1 MARPVALIIVPLVAE
16 AFRRPR
22 WTDARADKP
31 NRIGVDVAIDRVAR
45 GIADAAGGGQS
56 GRVEGGRGGKPSQHW
71 RVHSMQ
77 IKCRFLMQCKA
88 PTTDIAMCQIVA
100 HRIRFECLSLAALR
114 PSERTQSRSGIPP
127 ASDSQDGGAVG
138 P

>member
-1 MARPVALIIVPLVAE
+1 MARPVALTIVPLVAE

-56 GRVEGGRGGKPSQHW
+56 GRVEGGRGGKLGRATFAHLFEIGFVRIFEDGADRW
-71 RVHSMQ
+71 AN
-77 IKCRFLMQCKA
+77 FCKWLNA
-88 PTTDIAMCQIVA
+88 AVPTTLP
-100 HRIRFECLSLAALR
+100 IRLLNPREPIFER
-114 PSERTQSRSGIPP
+114 RR
-127 ASDSQDGGAVG
+127 
-138 P
+138 